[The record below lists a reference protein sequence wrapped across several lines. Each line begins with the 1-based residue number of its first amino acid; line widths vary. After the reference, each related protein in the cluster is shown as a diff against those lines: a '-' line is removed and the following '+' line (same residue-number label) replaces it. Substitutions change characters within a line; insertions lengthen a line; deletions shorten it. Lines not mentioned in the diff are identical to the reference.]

1 MFENT
6 KNVGVKIGLS
16 AAVLLLWASSASART
31 DAVPVPTLRSLDL
44 VVAIPESSV
53 DLGGPA
59 SSSTVLT
66 RPIVE
71 VVPGLVADAEV
82 SERWA
87 KRREMPSLFEALGDG
102 RRGLLLEA
110 SGLESTDV
118 RGVSPARGIAG
129 PGVTVL
135 GLR

>member
-16 AAVLLLWASSASART
+16 AAVLLLWASSASANS

-82 SERWA
+82 SGRWA
-87 KRREMPSLFEALGDG
+87 KRRDLASLFEPLGDG
-102 RRGLLLEA
+102 RRGRLLEA
-110 SGLESTDV
+110 SSLESADL
-118 RGVSPARGIAG
+118 RGVSPTRGIDG
-129 PGVTVL
+129 PGVIVL